1 MPIPAVSIQNR
12 QSCSGNSDSGRDS
25 LTPSIGSGS
34 RLSRSES
41 LTRRTMRKPTT
52 PEFKAQAALERDKR
66 LTELAP
72 QHDIHSNPITNRSG
86 N

>member
-1 MPIPAVSIQNR
+1 
-12 QSCSGNSDSGRDS
+12 
-25 LTPSIGSGS
+25 
-34 RLSRSES
+34 
-41 LTRRTMRKPTT
+41 MRKPTT
-52 PEFKAQAALERDKR
+52 PEFTAQAALERDKR